1 MKNIIRI
8 EELAITAVSIYFIS
22 TLSVSFSWWAYILL
36 FFAPDISML
45 GYAVNNR
52 IGAFSYNLFHHR
64 GIAISIAAVGLYLS
78 LPYLLFAGAILF
90 AHASF
95 DRIFGYGLKY
105 STGFKHTHLGN
116 IG

>member
-8 EELAITAVSIYFIS
+8 EELAMTAISIYFIS
-22 TLSVSFSWWAYILL
+22 TLPVSFSWWVYILL

-45 GYAVNNR
+45 GYLVNDKV
-52 IGAFSYNLFHHR
+52 GAFSYNLFHHR
-64 GIAISIAAVGLYLS
+64 GIAIGIAATGLFLS
-78 LPYLLFAGAILF
+78 QPYLLFAGAILF
-90 AHASF
+90 SHAGF